1 MSYRQVVEDHHK
13 LTYNNNVRMVAQQM
27 GNPLRAAVTVVP
39 ASGEAA
45 NVADLI
51 DRSEYSEGEDYSR
64 ENPDNPPNRKR
75 RWLVRPTVIEHG
87 QYITKEEQ
95 FDQAMDP
102 SSRLV
107 RNSVMAVER
116 GVYDKILGVTRQ
128 SDGTF
133 RATRQGI
140 MGRAMEGKQPSG
152 TIPFP
157 TANYIAVDAG
167 NTGTPIGLTVHKLRA
182 ATEAMELAEFGLET
196 QMEIFGLITPKQ
208 KTDLINLAVETKT
221 SLNPFEV
228 ENIRAGRPGQLLG
241 INWLFSNRVPVDENG
256 YRLIPIWSRENIV
269 MGAWQDVQGAMWNDT
284 ARKNLPYIYTD
295 AYVDA
300 TRVED
305 GGVRIIR
312 AAEA

>member
-13 LTYNNNVRMVAQQM
+13 LTYTNNVKMVAQQVA
-27 GNPLRAAVTVVP
+27 NPLRAAVTVEQ

-45 NVADLI
+45 DVADLI
-51 DRSEYSEGEDYSR
+51 DKTEYSEGEDYAR

-75 RWLVRPTVIEHG
+75 RWLLRPSVIEHG
-87 QYITKEEQ
+87 QYITKEEK

-102 SSRLV
+102 SSRLM
-107 RNSVMAVER
+107 RNSVLTVER
-116 GVYDKILGVTRQ
+116 GVYDKILGVKKN

-133 RATRQGI
+133 SATRQGI
-140 MGRAMEGKQPSG
+140 MGRAMEGKTPSG
-152 TIPFP
+152 VINFP

-167 NTGTPIGLTVHKLRA
+167 DSGTPHGLTAHKLRA
-182 ATEAMELAEFGLET
+182 ATEAMELADFGLET
-196 QMEIFGLITPKQ
+196 DMEIYGLITPKQ
-208 KTDLINLAVETKT
+208 KTDLINLALETKT

-228 ENIRAGRPGQLLG
+228 ENIRAGKPGMLLG

-256 YRLIPIWSRENIV
+256 YRLIPIWSKENVV
-269 MGAWQDVQGAMWNDT
+269 MGVWQDLNGQMWNDT
-284 ARKNLPYIYTD
+284 ARKNLPYLYND

-300 TRVED
+300 TRIED

-312 AAEA
+312 CNE